1 MSDQARVGWLV
12 TVRGPNELRSQ
23 SYAVGG
29 ASEAYHSLEEEIAY
43 ASARVG
49 DHLSVTNELV
59 EFVRRLTN
67 GEITRVGLKA
77 GEVKRF
83 D

>member
-12 TVRGPNELRSQ
+12 TVRAPNELRSQ
-23 SYAVGG
+23 LYAVGG
-29 ASEAYHSLEEEIAY
+29 ASEAYPSLEDEVAY

-59 EFVRRLTN
+59 EFVRRLTK
-67 GEITRVGLKA
+67 GEITRLGLKT